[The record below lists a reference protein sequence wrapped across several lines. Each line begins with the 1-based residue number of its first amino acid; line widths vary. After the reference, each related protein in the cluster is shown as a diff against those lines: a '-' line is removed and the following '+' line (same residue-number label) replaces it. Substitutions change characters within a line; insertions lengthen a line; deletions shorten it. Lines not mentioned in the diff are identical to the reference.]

1 MSTPDLTAEEL
12 ESCRI
17 AFQKFDKDGSGSIS
31 DFELKAMLQC
41 TRSEPAQLL
50 ALGPPC
56 KLAKSRARA
65 RRGRR
70 VLLRAF
76 PWQPWVRTPPM
87 RRSSR

>member
-41 TRSEPAQLL
+41 TRSEPAQLP
-50 ALGPPC
+50 ALGRHAGWPNP
-56 KLAKSRARA
+56 ARA
-65 RRGRR
+65 HGVADVSCFARSHGSHGSGP
-70 VLLRAF
+70 LR
-76 PWQPWVRTPPM
+76 
-87 RRSSR
+87 